1 MANYNDLIN
10 VTFEDA
16 VTYGT
21 TDTTDILGVIM
32 PYHWGPA
39 GKVNI
44 FNKQEFYDAYP
55 EFIPP
60 LVTVSS
66 AYNTYYQIKSFFNN
80 GGSRVAVYRPEIA
93 TEYHAES
100 AGSPAAVTPIID
112 GGTQYLVFKYPGI
125 PNVNSGIKLASAQV
139 VNDGNTYEV
148 LFTNGVAST
157 EPEYVVYEWFRGQ
170 LTDPSGVTEMG
181 ETTYLPK
188 ILEQKSQYM
197 QIVDVP
203 SGITPT
209 FTPIPTTAQTVGEG
223 TSYLHTVF
231 CTSATLTPTMFLNF
245 NPTVN
250 AYNSS
255 VAFVGQSDTGNETA
269 GTTSYANVKDK
280 FAIKVKG
287 TESVKVFNTFH
298 TIDCNAGVA
307 GAYSNIARQTHLNQI
322 ASAQAYGAYSG
333 TLTSSETFQSA
344 LTNMNDGI
352 VTVFNN
358 NGSPQ
363 IFGTRNSFNPG
374 HSGSYFARCNVSR
387 VLASILKNVL
397 AQCVDVIHT
406 DTAAN
411 AVSRKMFETNLNNI
425 IGQYISTQDLQA
437 DSIAICNASNN
448 SDAQTQGGTILN
460 IILALHFIG
469 LVEKINIRVIATE
482 TGVTVNFA

>member
-1 MANYNDLIN
+1 MATYNDLIN

-55 EFIPP
+55 EKLCAHLASNQP
-60 LVTVSS
+60 LAST
-66 AYNTYYQIKSFFNN
+66 YDTYYKVKSFFNN
-80 GGSRVAVYRPEIA
+80 GGSRVAVYRNEDDAYYGNTTLVEGFYAAFKYRGLPPDLQNILANSIVFTINADTGIA
-93 TEYHAES
+93 TVSLY
-100 AGSPAAVTPIID
+100 
-112 GGTQYLVFKYPGI
+112 
-125 PNVNSGIKLASAQV
+125 NS
-139 VNDGNTYEV
+139 
-148 LFTNGVAST
+148 AST
-157 EPEYVVYEWFRGQ
+157 GENTVLVETFSGQ
-170 LTDPSGVTEMG
+170 LTNETAVSETG

-188 ILEQKSQYM
+188 ILEQKSQYLKL
-197 QIVDVP
+197 ID
-203 SGITPT
+203 SAPT
-209 FTPIPTTAQTVGEG
+209 AIG
-223 TSYLHTVF
+223 TSYTPSPEGDTCTLASIF
-231 CTSATLTPTMFLNF
+231 ATSATLVPTMFLEHDNDID
-245 NPTVN
+245 

-255 VAFVGQSDTGNETA
+255 VAFIPTTTNDNTIVASGTGKFDI
-269 GTTSYANVKDK
+269 NVHGGES
-280 FAIKVKG
+280 IKVFG
-287 TESVKVFNTFH
+287 TFH
-298 TIDCNAGVA
+298 EISCEAGVA

-322 ASAQAYGAYSG
+322 ASAQAYGAYAG
-333 TLTSSETFQSA
+333 TLFSGSTFQEA
-344 LTNMNDGI
+344 LTNMNNGI
-352 VTVFNN
+352 VTVFNS

-363 IFGTRNSFNPG
+363 IFGTRNGYNQS

-387 VLASILKNVL
+387 VLASVLKNVL

-437 DSIAICNASNN
+437 DSIAICNGSNN
-448 SDAQTQGGTILN
+448 TDAQTQGGTILN

>member
-55 EFIPP
+55 EFVPP
-60 LVTVSS
+60 RVTIGDV
-66 AYNTYYQIKSFFNN
+66 YKPYYRIKSFFNN

-93 TEYHAES
+93 SEYFAEDNG
-100 AGSPAAVTPIID
+100 AETPAITPI
-112 GGTQYLVFKYPGI
+112 GGEVTGKYLVFKYPGL
-125 PNVNSGIKLASAQV
+125 PNINASVKLKSGHIVNESGVWDVML
-139 VNDGNTYEV
+139 
-148 LFTNGVAST
+148 TNGIEYGQSGHVA
-157 EPEYVVYEWFRGQ
+157 YEWFSGQ

-181 ETTYLPK
+181 ESTYLPK

-197 QIVDVP
+197 QIVESTAAAAEFIPIPDTW
-203 SGITPT
+203 TPT
-209 FTPIPTTAQTVGEG
+209 MPTGEG
-223 TSYLHTVF
+223 APTIASVF
-231 CTSATLTPTMFLNF
+231 CTSATLTPTMFLEYDE
-245 NPTVN
+245 T
-250 AYNSS
+250 ADKYNSS
-255 VAFVGQSDTGNETA
+255 CFFTEGPITVPTQAPTRKNKFDI
-269 GTTSYANVKDK
+269 NVL
-280 FAIKVKG
+280 G
-287 TESVKVFNTFH
+287 TESIKVFNSFH
-298 TIDCNAGVA
+298 TIGCNAGVA

-333 TLTSSETFQSA
+333 TLTSGLTFQNA
-344 LTNMNDGI
+344 LDCMALGY
-352 VTVFNN
+352 VSVFNS

-363 IFGTRNSFNPG
+363 IFGTRNSFNVG
-374 HSGSYFARCNVSR
+374 HEGSYFARCNVSR
-387 VLASILKNVL
+387 VLASVLKNVL
-397 AQCVDVIHT
+397 LQCVDVIHT

-437 DSIAICNASNN
+437 DSIAICNGSNN
-448 SDAQTQGGTILN
+448 TDAQTQGGTILN